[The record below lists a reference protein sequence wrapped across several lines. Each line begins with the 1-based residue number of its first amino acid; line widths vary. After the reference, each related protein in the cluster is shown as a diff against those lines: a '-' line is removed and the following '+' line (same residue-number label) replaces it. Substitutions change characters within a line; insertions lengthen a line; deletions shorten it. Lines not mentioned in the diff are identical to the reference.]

1 MGTRDAVPCPVYP
14 NLWGNHNPTTYP
26 SVPHVERR
34 WGGRIEIQ
42 PKGES
47 REVPARCPPSLSPKP
62 QLTVGAVDSE
72 GRRGTAPRHAI
83 KGFAGTLLQLCLNSL
98 ATLPL
103 GGLDKH

>member
-1 MGTRDAVPCPVYP
+1 MPFYAPCGAEV
-14 NLWGNHNPTTYP
+14 GG
-26 SVPHVERR
+26 
-34 WGGRIEIQ
+34 GGRIEIQ

-62 QLTVGAVDSE
+62 QLTVGAVGSE
-72 GRRGTAPRHAI
+72 GRRGTAPPPDAI